1 MFLLASS
8 NELNIK
14 QINQDIIYAFQNVSA
29 IDKDSAIHVE
39 KLNLKYPLKLQYYL
53 IEEFVRNDFMEV
65 LEDGRVFFKEKKY
78 LHEKKKVQMVYMG
91 ILMIPFIVAVLLII
105 L

>member
-65 LEDGRVFFKEKKY
+65 LEDGRVFFKEKSTCM
-78 LHEKKKVQMVYMG
+78 KKRKFKW
-91 ILMIPFIVAVLLII
+91 FIWEY
-105 L
+105 